1 VTARPL
7 RWSPAAEALFR
18 LDRATAVS
26 AGAGSGKTTALVELC
41 LRLLSGEATGS
52 PLDPG
57 AIVAITFTERAAE
70 ELSARLRGA
79 VAARAREAAGPE
91 VRAWRERLHAL
102 DRMAV
107 GTIHGWCATL
117 LREHAVE
124 AGVDPEFEVLDE
136 ERSQDLRLEAARA
149 EVLAAVETGREA
161 ARSLCSGYGA
171 SGRRGGLAEGVAD
184 LVRER
189 ATLGLGGPPL
199 PAPADPGAAFAVRES
214 LLSAARDLALR
225 RDEATT
231 ASGRRA
237 LAALAEG
244 LAALPAADAEGEPSL
259 ASATRL
265 ADLAAA
271 VRPWRLGRGDGDALR
286 AGREALVAAG
296 SEMLP
301 ATAEALAGP
310 QAEELCA
317 LVAGAGARYSAAKRE
332 ARALDFDDLL
342 AGARDLLLSGPDLR
356 RELRGRVR
364 ALLVDEYQDV
374 NGLQQEIFDL
384 LAGADPAQEGARA
397 GALLV
402 AVGDARQSIYRF
414 RGADV
419 AVLNGLVDRLGGS
432 PSGRVL
438 HLAENH
444 RSTPAV
450 LALVNAVFERASP
463 AAGAARPDEVRFGGA
478 DRLVPVRLGGIA
490 PACELLV
497 DEGGGLSAE
506 RRARE
511 ARAIA
516 ARIRALVSGA
526 AGVTVPDRDSGE
538 PRAARHADVALLFR
552 RLTQVAEYER
562 ALREAGVPYR
572 LARGGGFYQAPEVR
586 DLGELIAS
594 LFEPS
599 DPVAVAALLRSP
611 FCGASDGT
619 LLLASRLG
627 LGTLWRREPDAV
639 AAALR
644 SAWSGSGAPL
654 PDASPPVTPAEAEAL
669 ESELDRVSRFLSEWR
684 ALRALRDRLSPP
696 DLLQRAV
703 DRLDFE
709 AALLAGPDGERRVGN
724 VRKAV
729 ELGRRHARSGGTALD
744 LATRLRAL
752 AERPPREPEADLPAE
767 DAVALLSI
775 HQAKGLEWPVV
786 FVPDLGARPRSDG
799 RRAFVGGDGRI
810 CAALFDLA
818 SEEFHPT
825 RSALQARD
833 EARRAAEAE
842 SRRLLYV
849 ALTRARD
856 YLVLSGGGERDAK
869 GSWWSLVAA
878 AGGNLVRRVP
888 IGEAAT
894 LAVADP
900 VAPAPPPPERPA
912 EPVRPPRLASPA
924 PLAAV
929 RVAVTDLAEYARC
942 PRRHFF
948 SRHLGLPEPA
958 PAAGAPGDDPARATA
973 RGTLAHAMLSELDLG
988 APPLERRA
996 QLEASAT
1003 RRGYDP
1009 RSPAVRRILAD
1020 VLRFL
1025 ASPAGDRLAALARSG
1040 ALRREVPFLL
1050 RLPGDGAVPA
1060 CYLSGAIDALA
1071 IEERGVSVV
1080 DFKYA
1085 MARPGSAARY
1095 RFQLLAY
1102 ALAASR
1108 AYPGRRVRMGLQFLR
1123 GSCASV
1129 DLTPAPEE
1137 LERFAALAPR
1147 LALGAFRG
1155 EGEEHSPAELSRDEA
1170 RCRAEG
1176 CGYAA
1181 RCHGPSAQAHE
1192 GASPAPARVL

>member
-1 VTARPL
+1 VTARTL
-7 RWSPAAEALFR
+7 RWSAAAEALFR
-18 LDRATAVS
+18 LDRPTAVS

-41 LRLLSGEATGS
+41 LRLLSGEATGA
-52 PLDPG
+52 PLEPG
-57 AIVAITFTERAAE
+57 AIVAITFTERAGE

-79 VAARAREAAGPE
+79 VAARVREAAGPE
-91 VRAWRERLHAL
+91 ARAWRERLHAL

-107 GTIHGWCATL
+107 GTIHGWCGAL

-149 EVLAAVETGREA
+149 EVLAAAEAGRAEA
-161 ARSLCSGYGA
+161 RALCAGHGA
-171 SGRRGGLAEGVAD
+171 SGRRGGLAEAVAD

-189 ATLGLGGPPL
+189 ATLGLTGPAL
-199 PAPADPGAAFAVRES
+199 PAPSDPGAAAAARES
-214 LLSAARDLALR
+214 LLSAARDLAAR
-225 RDEATT
+225 RGEATT
-231 ASGRRA
+231 PSGQKA
-237 LAALAEG
+237 LAALADG
-244 LAALPAADAEGEPSL
+244 LASLAEADAKGEPSL
-259 ASATRL
+259 ASAARL
-265 ADLAAA
+265 ADLAAL
-271 VRPWRLGRGDGDALR
+271 VRPWRPGKVDGATLR
-286 AGREALVAAG
+286 AAREALLAAG
-296 SEMLP
+296 EEMVP
-301 ATAEALAGP
+301 ATAESLSAP
-310 QAEELCA
+310 QAAELCA
-317 LVAGAGARYSAAKRE
+317 LVAGAGERYAAAKRE

-342 AGARDLLLSGPDLR
+342 AGARDLLLGGGELR
-356 RELRGRVR
+356 RELRARVR

-384 LAGADPAQEGARA
+384 LAGTDPAPR

-419 AVLNGLVDRLGGS
+419 AVFNGLVERLGGS

-450 LALVNAVFERASP
+450 LALVNAVFERAAS
-463 AAGAARPDEVRFGGA
+463 AAGSARPYQARFGGA
-478 DRLVPVRLGGIA
+478 DRLVPVREGGIA

-497 DEGGGLSAE
+497 DADGGLSAE

-511 ARAIA
+511 ARAVA

-526 AGVTVPDRDSGE
+526 AGVTVPDREQGALRPPRHGE
-538 PRAARHADVALLFR
+538 VALLFR

-562 ALREAGVPYR
+562 ALRDAGVPYR

-586 DLGELIAS
+586 DLGELLAS
-594 LFEPS
+594 LFEPG
-599 DPVAVAALLRSP
+599 DPVAIAALLRSP
-611 FCGASDGT
+611 FCCASDGT

-627 LGTLWRREPDAV
+627 LGTLWRREPGEV
-639 AAALR
+639 ASALR
-644 SAWSGSGAPL
+644 SAWSDPS
-654 PDASPPVTPAEAEAL
+654 SPPLAIAEAEAL
-669 ESELDRVSRFLSEWR
+669 DAEISRVSRFLEEWR

-696 DLLQRAV
+696 DLLLRAV
-703 DRLDFE
+703 ERLDVE
-709 AALLAGPDGERRVGN
+709 AALLAGPEGERRAGN
-724 VRKAV
+724 VRKAI
-729 ELGRRHARSGGTALD
+729 ELSRRQARSGGSALD
-744 LATRLRAL
+744 LAARLRAL
-752 AERPPREPEADLPAE
+752 AERPPREPEADLPAG

-786 FVPDLGARPRSDG
+786 FVPDLGGRPRNDG
-799 RRAFVGGDGRI
+799 RRAFLDGQGRV
-810 CAALFDLA
+810 CASLFDLA
-818 SEEFHPT
+818 TEEFHPT
-825 RSALQARD
+825 RSALRARD

-856 YLVLSGGGERDAK
+856 YLVLSGGGERDAE
-869 GSWWSLVAA
+869 GSWSGLVAA
-878 AGGNLVRRVP
+878 AGEDLVRRVP
-888 IGEAAT
+888 IVEAAD
-894 LAVADP
+894 LAVAS
-900 VAPAPPPPERPA
+900 PAPPAAPLPDAPEA
-912 EPVRPPRLASPA
+912 PVHPPRLAPPA
-924 PLAAV
+924 PFPAV

-958 PAAGAPGDDPARATA
+958 PAAGSAGDDPARATA

-996 QLEASAT
+996 QLAASAS

-1009 RSPAVRRILAD
+1009 HGPAVRRILGD
-1020 VLRFL
+1020 VHRFL
-1025 ASPAGDRLAALARSG
+1025 ESPAGDRLAALARSG

-1050 RLPGDGAVPA
+1050 RLEGDGATPA
-1060 CYLSGAIDALA
+1060 CYLTGAIDALA
-1071 IEERGVSVV
+1071 VEPEGVSVV

-1102 ALAASR
+1102 AVAASR
-1108 AYPGRRVRMGLQFLR
+1108 AFPGRSVRAGLQFLR
-1123 GSCASV
+1123 GSCAAV
-1129 DLTPAPEE
+1129 DLTPAPGE

-1147 LALGAFRG
+1147 LALGAFLG
-1155 EGEEHSPAELSRDEA
+1155 EGEEPPADLARDEA
-1170 RCRAEG
+1170 LCRSEG
-1176 CGYAA
+1176 CGYVA
-1181 RCHGPSAQAHE
+1181 RCHGVHALAHA
-1192 GASPAPARVL
+1192 GASPQPPRVL